1 MGLILSKELFIWN
14 TAIISIAVLSF
25 PQVSVFSEK
34 LWKKER
40 RKVIWLNLC
49 SERRF
54 IISMRLSS
62 MKMVNQS
69 KLSILKNN
77 KFTHTTSSSKAIS
90 SRKYYKKRSDT
101 TIERQAKDQ
110 LK

>member
-14 TAIISIAVLSF
+14 TAIISIAVLLF

-40 RKVIWLNLC
+40 CKVIWWNLC
-49 SERRF
+49 SERSC
-54 IISMRLSS
+54 ISMRLSL
-62 MKMVNQS
+62 MRMVNQS

-90 SRKYYKKRSDT
+90 SKKYYKKRSDT
-101 TIERQAKDQ
+101 TIER
-110 LK
+110 